1 MEKWS
6 TRYGDR
12 TWFYW
17 FLALHSLCL
26 IKCVKEFAG
35 KLVAILACDHTF
47 AIFTPI
53 YILYTCFELSK
64 KKKKRIHQEKKI
76 IQKNVID
83 FIFCG

>member
-6 TRYGDR
+6 ARYRDR

-26 IKCVKEFAG
+26 INCVKEFAG

-53 YILYTCFELSK
+53 YILYTCFELK
-64 KKKKRIHQEKKI
+64 KKKNYT
-76 IQKNVID
+76 KNVID